1 MRLGLYG
8 GTFDPVHQGHIHAAL
23 SSYQYLSLSE
33 VRMILAARPDHRD
46 QPDTPNVHRWE
57 MLKLACADHPEL
69 EADATEVKRPGKS
82 YAIDTLSSF
91 RRRYPQAQLCWI
103 LGMDSY
109 ATLPSWHCWRDL
121 LTFGHLAVLERPGHT
136 VSVEPALEEFERAH
150 RAQSLGEGLAGRIVF
165 VPTSMLTVSASQI
178 RCQRKAGAA
187 PEHLLDHKV
196 WSYINQHQLYVGQEE

>member
-23 SSYQYLSLSE
+23 SSYRYLSLGE

-46 QPDTPNVHRWE
+46 QPDTANAHRWE
-57 MLKLACADHPEL
+57 MLRLACADHPEL
-69 EADATEVKRPGKS
+69 EADATEVERPGKS

-91 RRRYPQAQLCWI
+91 RRRYPKAQLCWI

-109 ATLPSWHCWRDL
+109 ATLPSWHCWQDL
-121 LTFGHLAVLERPGHT
+121 LKFGHLAVLERPGHK
-136 VSVEPALEEFERAH
+136 VSVGPALKEFERAH
-150 RAQSLGEGLAGRIVF
+150 RAQSLGESRAGRIVF

-187 PEHLLDHKV
+187 PEHLLDYKV

>member
-69 EADATEVKRPGKS
+69 EADATEV
-82 YAIDTLSSF
+82 
-91 RRRYPQAQLCWI
+91 
-103 LGMDSY
+103 
-109 ATLPSWHCWRDL
+109 
-121 LTFGHLAVLERPGHT
+121 ERP
-136 VSVEPALEEFERAH
+136 
-150 RAQSLGEGLAGRIVF
+150 
-165 VPTSMLTVSASQI
+165 
-178 RCQRKAGAA
+178 
-187 PEHLLDHKV
+187 
-196 WSYINQHQLYVGQEE
+196 